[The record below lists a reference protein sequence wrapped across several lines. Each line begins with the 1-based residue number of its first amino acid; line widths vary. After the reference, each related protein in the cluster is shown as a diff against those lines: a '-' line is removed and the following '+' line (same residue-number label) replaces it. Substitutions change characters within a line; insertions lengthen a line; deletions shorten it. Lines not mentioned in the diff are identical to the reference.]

1 MPKWMVDND
10 IFSSL
15 FCCYIFTHC
24 AGCEKDQKRLICN
37 PFLWEADKLMD
48 VVCTLSCCNVS
59 VKGWVICLECGE
71 WKRKGEEKILL
82 ELVSYQE
89 WISEKTCEQWGWG
102 WGWGDILGWIWVRC
116 TERGQHLP
124 LKDRVRPD
132 QGGSDQTREGPQHS
146 TEEAV
151 LYQDFGCFVGI
162 IPFYFSS
169 LWTITTIAVIR
180 EEIRWPSQK
189 LSVNSHS

>member
-10 IFSSL
+10 IFSIL
-15 FCCYIFTHC
+15 LCCYIFTHC
-24 AGCEKDQKRLICN
+24 AGFEKDQKRLICN
-37 PFLWEADKLMD
+37 PFRWEADKLMD

-116 TERGQHLP
+116 TERGQRLP

-132 QGGSDQTREGPQHS
+132 QGGSSAFYWRSRSIPGFWVLCRNNSFLLLFSLGNHNHS
-146 TEEAV
+146 
-151 LYQDFGCFVGI
+151 C
-162 IPFYFSS
+162 
-169 LWTITTIAVIR
+169 
-180 EEIRWPSQK
+180 
-189 LSVNSHS
+189 HSWRDKVT